1 MYAAIVESSYRPGQ
15 EAGEREHQQALALMA
30 AQPGYRGALMLDAG
44 EGRRLA
50 VSLWE
55 SAAARQAA
63 TADPAIRRFMAQLAE
78 RQATPT
84 RLVAAGAVTASDL
97 GRR

>member
-1 MYAAIVESSYRPGQ
+1 
-15 EAGEREHQQALALMA
+15 MA

-63 TADPAIRRFMAQLAE
+63 TEDPAIRRIMAQLAE

-84 RLVAAGAVTASDL
+84 RLVAAGTVTASDL
-97 GRR
+97 SRR